1 MRVHFIAVGGAIM
14 HNLAIALDKKGFIVT
29 GSDDQIYEPSKTNLL
44 AHGLMPRTLGWD
56 AERIT
61 PELDAVILGKQAE
74 KDNVELKK
82 AQELG
87 IRIYSYPEFIYEQAK
102 EKIRVVVSGSHGKTT
117 ITSMIMHVL
126 QYAQRDFDY
135 LVGAK
140 LEGFDTMVKLTKDAP
155 LMIIEG
161 DEYPSSALDKQP
173 KFLHYHPNIALIS
186 GVAWDHFDAFP
197 TFKEYTDQFKLFIQ
211 SVEPKGTLV
220 YNREDDVLRELV
232 MADHSKINK
241 HGYSRPAYTIN
252 KGVTYIPAEGREIPL
267 QIFGKHNLSNLA
279 AAFTVCEWLG
289 VSREEFYDAIK
300 NYKNASR
307 RLEYV
312 TRMGDS
318 VVYQDFVHT
327 PAKLRASIQAVKEQF
342 GDKELVA
349 LIELHV
355 QHSLNPDYLNEYR
368 DSMREADY
376 PVVYIARKS
385 LKQINTNP
393 IDRETLLAAF
403 NSSNL
408 LYFNEL
414 SDLERFFENI
424 DPKGKNLLFMNS
436 GGHDSINVSQFINK
450 FFSE

>member
-1 MRVHFIAVGGAIM
+1 M

-29 GSDDQIYEPSKTNLL
+29 GSDEHIYEPSRTKLT
-44 AHGLMPRTLGWD
+44 AHGLMPPALGWD
-56 AERIT
+56 PERIT
-61 PELDAVILGKQAE
+61 PDLDAVILGKQAE
-74 KDNVELKK
+74 EDNLELKR

-117 ITSMIMHVL
+117 ITSMVMHVL
-126 QYAQRDFDY
+126 SHVGRDFDY

-140 LEGFDTMVKLTKDAP
+140 LEDFDVMVKLTKDAP

-161 DEYPSSALDKQP
+161 DEYPASAIDKQP
-173 KFLHYHPNIALIS
+173 KFLHYHPNIGVIS

-197 TFKEYTDQFKLFIQ
+197 TFEKYTEQFQLFIK

-220 YNREDDVLRELV
+220 FNREDEVLRELV

-241 HGYSRPAYTIN
+241 HGYSLPAYTIN
-252 KGVTYIPAEGREIPL
+252 KGVTYMKAGAGEVPL
-267 QIFGKHNLSNLA
+267 QVFGKHNLSNVA

-289 VSREEFYDAIK
+289 ISRESFYEAIK
-300 NYKNASR
+300 TYKNASR

-312 TRMGDS
+312 TRRGDS

-327 PAKLRASIQAVKEQF
+327 PAKLRASIHAVKEQF
-342 GDKELVA
+342 GDRELVA

-368 DSMREADY
+368 DSMQEADY
-376 PVVYIARKS
+376 PVVFIDRKS
-385 LKQINTNP
+385 LKQVNTNL
-393 IDRETLLAAF
+393 IGREALLSAF

-408 LYFNEL
+408 LYFNDL
-414 SDLERFFENI
+414 SELERFFETI
-424 DPKGKNLLFMNS
+424 DPAGKNLLFMNS
-436 GGHDSINVSQFINK
+436 GGHDSINVAKFIDK
-450 FFSE
+450 FFSK